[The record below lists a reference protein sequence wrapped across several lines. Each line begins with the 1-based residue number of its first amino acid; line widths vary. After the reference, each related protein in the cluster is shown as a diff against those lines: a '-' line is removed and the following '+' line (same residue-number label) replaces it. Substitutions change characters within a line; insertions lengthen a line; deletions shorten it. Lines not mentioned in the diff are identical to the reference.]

1 MTLIKQYYKLI
12 VLLICVGAFPANIAA
27 FTTNTNIDSSIC
39 TFHGSKIDE
48 PSKILIKC
56 DHCDYFVDLDFDQIN
71 INSYQIESSNLL
83 DSLYQ
88 SFHFIINKPS
98 HVSRSPPLV

>member
-1 MTLIKQYYKLI
+1 MTQIKHYYKLI

-39 TFHGSKIDE
+39 TFHGSKIDK
-48 PSKILIKC
+48 PFKILIKC
-56 DHCDYFVDLDFDQIN
+56 DHCDYFVDLDFDFIN
-71 INSYQIESSNLL
+71 INSYLIESSNSL

-88 SFHFIINKPS
+88 RFHTIINKPS
-98 HVSRSPPLV
+98 SVSRSPPLV

>member
-1 MTLIKQYYKLI
+1 MTQIKHYYKLI

-27 FTTNTNIDSSIC
+27 FTANANSDSSIC

-56 DHCDYFVDLDFDQIN
+56 DHCDYFYDVDF
-71 INSYQIESSNLL
+71 NLSDKVTYTITYKGSVVDTIHQGHPL
-83 DSLYQ
+83 IY
-88 SFHFIINKPS
+88 KPS
-98 HVSRSPPLV
+98 HSSRSPPKV